1 MSQTLLFIVFR
12 GLEIKMKVEGNSNE
26 FPLKKMA
33 PKEAHGRGV
42 ASLHDHPLYGFS
54 RPTLVN
60 LEVFRNSK
68 FT

>member
-1 MSQTLLFIVFR
+1 
-12 GLEIKMKVEGNSNE
+12 MKVEGNSNE